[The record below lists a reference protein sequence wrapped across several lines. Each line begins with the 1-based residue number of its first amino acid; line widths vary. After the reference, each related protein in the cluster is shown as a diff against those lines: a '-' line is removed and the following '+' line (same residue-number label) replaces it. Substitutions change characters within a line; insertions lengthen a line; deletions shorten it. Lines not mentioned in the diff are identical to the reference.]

1 MNILC
6 IIAKGFKSP
15 NTFLFLVELLSTKNI
30 AELAIILGNNPWTL
44 MQLFFLNLGSN
55 QCFIQLCKK
64 TK

>member
-6 IIAKGFKSP
+6 IIAKGFESP

-55 QCFIQLCKK
+55 
-64 TK
+64 